1 MKDSFF
7 GQPGGFSMETQS
19 RLERQLRVQLR
30 MLEQHHSNP
39 VMLVLLVTL
48 GSLMLGL
55 TPIAYVSVFG
65 KTQSQTPVPIAA
77 GEAGVWSV
85 FGEKQDASTGVLR
98 Q

>member
-1 MKDSFF
+1 
-7 GQPGGFSMETQS
+7 METQA
-19 RLERQLRVQLR
+19 RLERQARAQQRTLDQ
-30 MLEQHHSNP
+30 QHSNP

-55 TPIAYVSVFG
+55 IPIAYVSVFG
-65 KTQSQTPVPIAA
+65 KTQSQTPAPIAA